1 MNVSPLNPHVIA
13 SDIAPE
19 RLAKNPKLTEEQK
32 IAEASRQ
39 FESILLK
46 QILESSQ
53 KTVIKSKLAD
63 DSTASSIYHDMVTTR
78 LADSIS
84 KSGSFGLSKTF
95 EQQLNRPHGP
105 RPDGLPSKEMTT
117 IHGRDAHGTLHTLKP
132 LHHATGKQDLKPLHS
147 DSHGRDAR
155 ATTTA
160 SK

>member
-1 MNVSPLNPHVIA
+1 MNVPPLNPHVVA

-19 RLAKNPKLTEEQK
+19 RLAKNSSLTEEQK

-53 KTVIKSKLAD
+53 KTVIKSKLSD

-84 KSGSFGLSKTF
+84 KSGAFGLTQTF
-95 EQQLNRPHGP
+95 EQQLNRQRGP
-105 RPDGLPSKEMTT
+105 RPDGLSKTAISAGMQS
-117 IHGRDAHGTLHTLKP
+117 AAHTLKP
-132 LHHATGKQDLKPLHS
+132 LHEQDGPGEKPARIETHAQS
-147 DSHGRDAR
+147 IR
-155 ATTTA
+155 ATTNV

>member
-1 MNVSPLNPHVIA
+1 MNVPPLNPHVVA

-19 RLAKNPKLTEEQK
+19 RLAKNSSLTEEQK

-53 KTVIKSKLAD
+53 KTVIKSKLSD

-84 KSGSFGLSKTF
+84 KSGAFGLSQTF
-95 EQQLNRPHGP
+95 EQQLNRHHGP
-105 RPDGLPSKEMTT
+105 RPDGLSKNGISAGM
-117 IHGRDAHGTLHTLKP
+117 HSAAHTLKP
-132 LHHATGKQDLKPLHS
+132 LHEHNGTGDTPARIET
-147 DSHGRDAR
+147 HGRKVR
-155 ATTTA
+155 ATTNV

>member
-1 MNVSPLNPHVIA
+1 MNVSPLNPHIVA
-13 SDIAPE
+13 SEIAPE
-19 RLAKNPKLTEEQK
+19 RLAKNPKLTDEQK

-84 KSGSFGLSKTF
+84 KSGSFGLTKTF
-95 EQQLNRPHGP
+95 EQQLNRPHGA
-105 RPDGLPSKEMTT
+105 RPDGLPHKENLAAL
-117 IHGRDAHGTLHTLKP
+117 HSAAHALKP
-132 LHHATGKQDLKPLHS
+132 LPEIHGSTGLKPLHS
-147 DSHGRDAR
+147 DSHGENAR
-155 ATTTA
+155 AIKSI